1 MLFNS
6 HEFILIFLP
15 VALICYF
22 CMNRTSRTAGKWT
35 LLLLSVVFVAFQ
47 GIYHA
52 VVAVL
57 STLINFGIG
66 QLMHHDSLSKYK
78 KKIFVIG
85 IALNVAG
92 LAVFKYPMM
101 FNGIWML
108 PLGISFYTFQ
118 QIAFLVDCYRG
129 TNVGFQDHALF
140 TMFFPKIV
148 QGPIPYANELI
159 PAFSD
164 SSRSCFN
171 FENFSKGVYLFAI
184 GLTKK
189 VMIADKFGI
198 FADYGFVNISSLTSY
213 EALLTILAYTFQLY
227 FDFSGYSDMAVGIA
241 RMFNFDL
248 PINFNSPYKAKNI
261 SDFWKRWHITLTRFL
276 TKFIYIPLGGN
287 RKGLVRTYLNI
298 FVVYLV
304 SGIWHGTGV
313 TFLVWGLL
321 HGVATVLY
329 RIFKKQ
335 FDAVPSVIQWV
346 LTFVFVN
353 ITWVFF
359 RADSVSS
366 ALDLLRQV
374 FVGGWSIN
382 INAALTESLLQ
393 PTLISLMSRLVT
405 FKFAILIWF
414 AVALVMVVAPK
425 NSNEKTLAFRANA
438 RSLIFTYI
446 LLVISILSLSGVS
459 SFLYTNF

>member
-6 HEFILIFLP
+6 HEFILLFLP
-15 VALICYF
+15 AALFCYF
-22 CMNRTSRTAGKWT
+22 AMNRISRKAGKWT
-35 LLLLSVVFVAFQ
+35 MLLLSVAFVAFQ
-47 GIYHA
+47 GVYHA

-57 STLINFGIG
+57 STLINFGLGKLI
-66 QLMHHDSLSKYK
+66 QHASLPKQK
-78 KKIFVIG
+78 KRILAVG
-85 IALNVAG
+85 IAANVAG
-92 LAVFKYPMM
+92 LTVFKYPTA
-101 FNGIWML
+101 FCGTWML

-118 QIAFLVDCYRG
+118 QIAFLVDCYQG
-129 TNVGFQDHALF
+129 TKMGFQDHAVF

-159 PAFSD
+159 PALSD
-164 SSRSCFN
+164 HSRSRLN
-171 FENFSKGVYLFAI
+171 FENFSKGIHLFAI
-184 GLTKK
+184 GLAKK

-198 FADYGFVNISSLTSY
+198 FADYGFGSISSLTSY

-227 FDFSGYSDMAVGIA
+227 FDFSGCSDMAVGIA

-248 PINFNSPYKAKNI
+248 PVNFNSPYKAKNI

-276 TKFIYIPLGGN
+276 TKYIYIPLGGN
-287 RKGLVRTYLNI
+287 RKGTVRTYLNI
-298 FVVYLV
+298 LIVYLV

-321 HGVATVLY
+321 HGIATVLY

-359 RADSVSS
+359 RADSVDS
-366 ALDLLRQV
+366 ALALLRQV
-374 FVGGWSIN
+374 FVGGWSIQ

-393 PTLISLMSRLVT
+393 PTFISVLSMLATIDVAVLICFVLALVT
-405 FKFAILIWF
+405 
-414 AVALVMVVAPK
+414 VVATK
-425 NSNEKTLAFRANA
+425 NSNEKTLLMRT
-438 RSLIFTYI
+438 SMGTLIFTYI